1 MSNSHFFLLFFRMI
15 IHTHSMSF
23 WKELHSNP
31 RAPIAVK
38 WQLLSDKGM
47 DMGSK
52 DIKWKNP
59 LTKWLLSVRI
69 DYINLLVLG
78 TKSTSVRKNMYLLT
92 YLLKCSTKV
101 HRSPM
106 GKKLG
111 SDSQIV
117 LSSISMFFSIRS
129 LPLVTILVS
138 HASNW
143 KTIFVLYIVS
153 K

>member
-1 MSNSHFFLLFFRMI
+1 MIMKNFWMSNSHFSLFRMI

-78 TKSTSVRKNMYLLT
+78 TKSTSVRKNMEYLNVVQKYTGVRWEKNWAAIHKLSYLL
-92 YLLKCSTKV
+92 Y
-101 HRSPM
+101 H
-106 GKKLG
+106 
-111 SDSQIV
+111 
-117 LSSISMFFSIRS
+117 MFFSIRP
-129 LPLVTILVS
+129 LPLTLLVS